1 MHNTLVQAALAASL
15 LAGATAAQ
23 AAILS
28 LSGWKFGSGN
38 VVRTATPVYNGY
50 AGGFVGTLGGAD
62 AGIFSGAIYSYCVEL
77 SQSFGWGV
85 AYDNYSV
92 VTALNHFGGAKA
104 LTLGRL
110 MSYVV
115 GTPGAVDSAAESTS
129 LQLAIWNIV
138 YENDLSLATTG
149 SFADSSRYGAYATSL
164 LALSAQ
170 QALTQNVFVLKS
182 ASSQDQLVWRTVRP
196 GEPSNATIGQVPEP
210 LTLALVAA
218 ALGSLAVVRRRR
230 GHRTGPSAPAAATAH
245 GGPRPAGAGA
255 GQVS

>member
-1 MHNTLVQAALAASL
+1 MRNTLVQAALAASL
-15 LAGATAAQ
+15 LTGASVGHAAT
-23 AAILS
+23 LS

-38 VVRTATPVYNGY
+38 VVHTATPVYNGY
-50 AGGFVGTLGGAD
+50 AGGFVGTLGGAH
-62 AGIFSGAIYSYCVEL
+62 AGIFSGAIDTYCVEL

-85 AYDNYSV
+85 AYDNYSM
-92 VTALNHFGGAKA
+92 VTALSHFGGAKA

-115 GTPGAVDSAAESTS
+115 GTLAAVDSAAESTS

-149 SFADSSRYGAYATSL
+149 SFADTSAHGAYATSL

-182 ASSQDQLVWRTVRP
+182 ASNQDQLLWRSMRL
-196 GEPSNATIGQVPEP
+196 GEPSNATTGQVPEP

-218 ALGSLAVVRRRR
+218 ALGGLAVVRWRR
-230 GHRTGPSAPAAATAH
+230 
-245 GGPRPAGAGA
+245 AG
-255 GQVS
+255 

>member
-1 MHNTLVQAALAASL
+1 MRNTLVQAALAASL
-15 LAGATAAQ
+15 LTGASVGHAAT
-23 AAILS
+23 LS

-38 VVRTATPVYNGY
+38 VVHTATPVYNGY
-50 AGGFVGTLGGAD
+50 AGGFVGTLGGAH
-62 AGIFSGAIYSYCVEL
+62 AGIFSGAINTYCVEL

-85 AYDNYSV
+85 AYDNYSM
-92 VTALNHFGGAKA
+92 VTALSHFGGAKA

-115 GTPGAVDSAAESTS
+115 GTLAAVDSAAESTS

-149 SFADSSRYGAYATSL
+149 SFADTSAHGAYATSL

-182 ASSQDQLVWRTVRP
+182 ASNQDQLLWRSMRL
-196 GEPSNATIGQVPEP
+196 GEPSNATTGQVPEP

-218 ALGSLAVVRRRR
+218 ALGGLAVVRWRR
-230 GHRTGPSAPAAATAH
+230 
-245 GGPRPAGAGA
+245 AG
-255 GQVS
+255 